1 MAEDAV
7 KIAPHAYKVVLEND
21 KVRVLESR
29 MKPGDKTEM
38 HGHPALIAL
47 AMGVGKFKFTTS
59 DGNSM
64 EVEVP
69 PGVPM
74 YFDAAEH
81 TTENIGT
88 TDPSVFLIELK
99 S

>member
-1 MAEDAV
+1 
-7 KIAPHAYKVVLEND
+7 
-21 KVRVLESR
+21 
-29 MKPGDKTEM
+29 
-38 HGHPALIAL
+38 
-47 AMGVGKFKFTTS
+47 
-59 DGNSM
+59 M